1 MLNCRPD
8 QTPLRILGEKLTA
21 DPSRVV
27 LRPFHLAW
35 QSSVS
40 EPSRSAQLVEDL
52 LRLDEDQAE
61 LELGLVWKDFS
72 ERHWQIGRIFDDRFA
87 EIVHA
92 GNAARAVH
100 AADTDALLRFEA
112 GPEQAVDERGLT
124 GQRR

>member
-40 EPSRSAQLVEDL
+40 EPSRSAQLVGDL

-72 ERHWQIGRIFDDRFA
+72 ERHWQIGRIFDERFA
-87 EIVHA
+87 EIAEDLLLVT
-92 GNAARAVH
+92 RAISPIKIGR
-100 AADTDALLRFEA
+100 ASCR
-112 GPEQAVDERGLT
+112 ERMC
-124 GQRR
+124 QYV